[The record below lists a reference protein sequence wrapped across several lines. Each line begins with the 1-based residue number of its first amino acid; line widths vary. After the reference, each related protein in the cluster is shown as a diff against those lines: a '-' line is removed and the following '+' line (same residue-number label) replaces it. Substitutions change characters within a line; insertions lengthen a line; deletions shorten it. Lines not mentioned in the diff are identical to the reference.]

1 MTVKINVRFGG
12 VGDKENSKFMIL
24 VLSMITLVHKNALS
38 KMTRMVIL
46 RVAWNAV
53 LETDSMLL
61 LTARTPIE

>member
-1 MTVKINVRFGG
+1 M
-12 VGDKENSKFMIL
+12 GDKENSKFMIL

>member
-1 MTVKINVRFGG
+1 M
-12 VGDKENSKFMIL
+12 GDKENSKFMIL
-24 VLSMITLVHKNALS
+24 VLSMMTLVHKNALS